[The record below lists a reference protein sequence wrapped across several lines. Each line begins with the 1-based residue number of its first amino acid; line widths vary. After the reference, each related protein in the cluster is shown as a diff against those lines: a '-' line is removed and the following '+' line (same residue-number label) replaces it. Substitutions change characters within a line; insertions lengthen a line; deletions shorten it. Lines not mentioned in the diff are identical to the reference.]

1 MPSQFWGNDKNRL
14 QIVDFSNNKLV
25 VDKWFIFIP
34 AFSYEF
40 DAAYYFTDVE
50 VQNCCLEY
58 SIADEE
64 YEIANDD
71 SDEYLSGE
79 YGNGE
84 LLFDIPRV
92 KLQDI
97 QGNEWKNKEYFVNEI
112 DRGLYLKL
120 QTVSGVEGKLYIG
133 NVEIQKRYDG
143 IIYFWKHSL
152 SVDGS

>member
-1 MPSQFWGNDKNRL
+1 MNLMQL
-14 QIVDFSNNKLV
+14 I
-25 VDKWFIFIP
+25 I
-34 AFSYEF
+34 
-40 DAAYYFTDVE
+40 FTDVE